1 MLKENYQVSKSKGLL
16 AITKSGLSL
25 SEYKLL
31 DIYLSKINPMA
42 IREVE
47 EKTVEK
53 MKELDKI
60 TDEKMRKDFSLS
72 LLKERD
78 EFIRKCATVEFSK
91 EEYCEILGINSKVRI
106 AQIQKHLEHFAEG
119 KFTITD
125 DKEVIVIPLFSET
138 SYSDEDEIIKMICNY
153 ASPVIKEMF
162 FDIKGY
168 QYIKYR
174 LRYVVNLKSVYSY
187 KMYLYLLN
195 HHLPSEWSIDVAT
208 LKKDILECVE
218 KSYSEYKRFNDLVLK
233 KVKKEINE
241 KTNITFSY
249 TPKRVKKKVVRIEIS
264 CYFKNQ
270 ENIITGD
277 YREHYTSEKITDDLL
292 HAFDSEW
299 KRLMSVDE
307 IEKIE
312 RLCCKYDERRV
323 ICALNE
329 AVVYN
334 KIDLNYIE
342 KVLESWTE
350 KHLSVEDLEAGK
362 R

>member
-1 MLKENYQVSKSKGLL
+1 MLKEKYQVSKSKGLL

-42 IREVE
+42 IRDVE
-47 EKTVEK
+47 EKIVVK

-72 LLKERD
+72 LLNERD
-78 EFIRKCATVEFSK
+78 EFVRKCATVEFSK

-106 AQIQKHLEHFAEG
+106 SQIQKHLEHFV
-119 KFTITD
+119 TIKNDT
-125 DKEVIVIPLFSET
+125 EVRVVPLFSEA
-138 SYSDEDEIIKMICNY
+138 SYSDETEVIKMICNY
-153 ASPVIKEMF
+153 ASPLIKEMF
-162 FDIKGY
+162 FDIEGY

-174 LRYVVNLKSVYSY
+174 LKYVVNLKSVYSY

-195 HHLPSEWSIDVAT
+195 RHLPSEWSIDVET
-208 LKKDILECVE
+208 LKKEILECMD
-218 KSYSEYKRFNDLVLK
+218 KSYSEYKRFNDLILK

-241 KTNITFSY
+241 ETNIMFSY
-249 TPKRVKKKVVRIEIS
+249 TPKRVKRKVVRIEIS
-264 CYFKNQ
+264 CCFKNQ

-277 YREHYTSEKITDDLL
+277 YREHYSSDKIDKSLIKDFDYEFGRLLSENEIKELENL
-292 HAFDSEW
+292 C
-299 KRLMSVDE
+299 SV
-307 IEKIE
+307 
-312 RLCCKYDERRV
+312 YNQRRV

-329 AVVYN
+329 ATVYD
-334 KIDLNYIE
+334 KKDFNYIKNILKSWQE
-342 KVLESWTE
+342 KG
-350 KHLSVEDLEAGK
+350 LSVEDIEVGK